1 MKAQMLS
8 SWNVKVQKLIHSV
21 QHIVLFCKVMNI
33 IQLESMCSCQS
44 LLIQSL
50 CDLLSHLYRK
60 YINIRSFPLVL
71 SSSKMTIIKY
81 INIRGDRMVRYG
93 GFEAFL
99 GRQSCKILG
108 QTLTLSLR
116 RHQLHPHQQDYL
128 DVHHNLLC
136 FGKSLKIWSGQRVS
150 LDGITTEL

>member
-1 MKAQMLS
+1 
-8 SWNVKVQKLIHSV
+8 
-21 QHIVLFCKVMNI
+21 MNI

-50 CDLLSHLYRK
+50 CDLLRHLYRK

-81 INIRGDRMVRYG
+81 INIGGDRMVRYG

-99 GRQSCKILG
+99 GRQSCKMG

-116 RHQLHPHQQDYL
+116 RHQLHRHQQDYL

-136 FGKSLKIWSGQRVS
+136 FEKSLKIWSRQLGSLVS
-150 LDGITTEL
+150 IESVGNFNAT